1 MGIQPIDLQSM
12 YSQISNVAKN
22 VGGQQQTAQLN
33 DSIQQQAVI
42 QRNLENARKVQ
53 QTSGEKSTAKNIDS
67 NGSNSSFYGQ
77 NRKKK
82 QDNPADDFP
91 PDNNAG
97 SAGDG
102 NKPHYLGT
110 IIDISR

>member
-1 MGIQPIDLQSM
+1 M
-12 YSQISNVAKN
+12 SNVAKN

-33 DSIQQQAVI
+33 ESMQQQATI

-82 QDNPADDFP
+82 QDNPVDDFP
-91 PDNNAG
+91 PDNNANNTN
-97 SAGDG
+97 DG
-102 NKPHYLGT
+102 TKPPYLGT